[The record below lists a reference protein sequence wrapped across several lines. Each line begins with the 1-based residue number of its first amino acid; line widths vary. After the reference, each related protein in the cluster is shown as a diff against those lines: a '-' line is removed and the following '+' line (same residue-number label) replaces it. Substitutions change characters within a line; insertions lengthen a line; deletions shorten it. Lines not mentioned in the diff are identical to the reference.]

1 MSTPSDTSTAPDDA
15 QSPRLHL
22 VGADLEPA
30 EFDAL
35 ADLFIGESPAPSP
48 RPSHAD
54 ARSSEPQHTSQEPAE
69 ARIEAVLLGH
79 LPVLGAVWVS
89 QYASQR
95 ALEADAPIGLISLAG
110 DESRVEVFGTAPAV
124 GRQTSTLADAIAVAA
139 ATTSTWLIRGD
150 EVACQSLLDGTE
162 TPDDIT
168 LLTGADEAAVVASYR
183 LIKSIVAGT
192 HADEN
197 DAPELKLSV
206 MGAPPDRADQA
217 VSRISRA
224 VASHL
229 GRAIHVEACVSQIT
243 PRGGAMLYHG
253 PCDAPVCDI
262 VPWIRRCVE
271 EAVAPTADI
280 APAIPP
286 APRTPDR
293 PARPPRPTQSRKLD
307 PIELEPPRTEPQAS
321 PPRPSSVAALI
332 DGLSPID
339 VRCPYASNVEL
350 AFDEHG
356 SLHIIATELASAGS
370 DLLTVDAWARAHAPL
385 IAQAVTELSPRWQ
398 SHRHIVV
405 ESAPPARGLLDADI
419 KVHLCIEVPTQSG
432 PVHITRPLN

>member
-1 MSTPSDTSTAPDDA
+1 MSTPSDTSTAQDDA

-35 ADLFIGESPAPSP
+35 ADLFIGESPAPAP
-48 RPSHAD
+48 RPAHAD
-54 ARSSEPQHTSQEPAE
+54 SEQAKTPRTINKPAE
-69 ARIEAVLLGH
+69 ARVEAVLLGH

-95 ALEADAPIGLISLAG
+95 ALDENAPVGLISLAG
-110 DESRVEVFGTAPAV
+110 DESRVEIFGASSAAD
-124 GRQTSTLADAIAVAA
+124 RQTKTLADAIAVAA
-139 ATTSTWLIRGD
+139 ARTSTWLIRGD
-150 EVACQSLLDGTE
+150 EAACQSLLDGSDA
-162 TPDDIT
+162 PDDIT

-192 HADEN
+192 HADDEES
-197 DAPELKLSV
+197 PQLKLSV

-271 EAVAPTADI
+271 EAEAPAVNI
-280 APAIPP
+280 APATPPPP
-286 APRTPDR
+286 APDR
-293 PARPPRPTQSRKLD
+293 PARPSKPIQNRQLD
-307 PIELEPPRTEPQAS
+307 PIELEPPSAVSPKSART
-321 PPRPSSVAALI
+321 PSLAALI
-332 DGLSPID
+332 DGLTPLDI
-339 VRCPYASNVEL
+339 RCPYASNIEL
-350 AFDEHG
+350 ALDKTG
-356 SLHIIATELASAGS
+356 SLHLIASDPASAGS
-370 DLLTVDAWARAHAPL
+370 DLLTVDAWSRAHASL
-385 IAQAVTELSPRWQ
+385 IAQAVTSLSPGWQ

-405 ESAPPARGLLDADI
+405 ENAPPARGLLDADVR
-419 KVHLCIEVPTQSG
+419 VHLCIEVPTQSG
-432 PVHITRPLN
+432 PVRVTRPLN